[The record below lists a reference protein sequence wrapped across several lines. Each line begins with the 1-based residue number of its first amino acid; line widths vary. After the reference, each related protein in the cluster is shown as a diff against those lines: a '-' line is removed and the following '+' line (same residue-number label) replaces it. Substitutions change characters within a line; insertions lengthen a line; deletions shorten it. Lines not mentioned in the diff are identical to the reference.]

1 MDADGTCAWV
11 SKCIGKIQR
20 IMHSFIHAYIHA
32 NLWVQD
38 KLPTKYHCNLWKP
51 RKSIIPTSMAAC
63 IPAARNV
70 NVNDLL
76 SYYCNDILSS
86 RLVAQSLATTTD
98 SMVERT
104 TEYLP

>member
-1 MDADGTCAWV
+1 
-11 SKCIGKIQR
+11 
-20 IMHSFIHAYIHA
+20 MHTFMQTYGCKTSYPQSIIAT
-32 NLWVQD
+32 
-38 KLPTKYHCNLWKP
+38 TKYQ
-51 RKSIIPTSMAAC
+51 RKSVIPTSMAAC
-63 IPAARNV
+63 ITAARNV